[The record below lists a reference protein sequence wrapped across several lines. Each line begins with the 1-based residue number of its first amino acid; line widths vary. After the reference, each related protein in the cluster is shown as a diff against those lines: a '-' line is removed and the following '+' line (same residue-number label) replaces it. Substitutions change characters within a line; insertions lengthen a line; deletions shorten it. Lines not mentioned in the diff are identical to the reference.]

1 MSYVTPFKRFS
12 TQSNRFTVLDYDK
25 NNVQPT
31 LKPMN
36 NRFDVLLSENKES
49 TEYKDKIY
57 KYKENKRNNRFDT
70 IKYNLSYK
78 KEIKKPE
85 FILDAD
91 CIQKEFPTL
100 PTNNINTINVDSIE
114 KTNSNEEKFTDIV
127 RKEKEIIV
135 EIIKEKPNDVRSIV
149 NELKQQQKVFE
160 ERRYDSNG
168 WMENEDWLEW
178 YEFYYKY

>member
-12 TQSNRFTVLDYDK
+12 TQSNRFTVLDIDK

-36 NRFDVLLSENKES
+36 NRFDVLVSEYNEK
-49 TEYKDKIY
+49 TEYNRPTKNF
-57 KYKENKRNNRFDT
+57 ENRRNNRFDT
-70 IKYNLSYK
+70 IRYNLPYK
-78 KEIKKPE
+78 REIKKPE

-100 PTNNINTINVDSIE
+100 PTNNINTINVDSID

-127 RKEKEIIV
+127 RKEKEVVI

-149 NELKQQQKVFE
+149 NELKQQQRVFE

-168 WMENEDWLEW
+168 WMDNEDWLEW